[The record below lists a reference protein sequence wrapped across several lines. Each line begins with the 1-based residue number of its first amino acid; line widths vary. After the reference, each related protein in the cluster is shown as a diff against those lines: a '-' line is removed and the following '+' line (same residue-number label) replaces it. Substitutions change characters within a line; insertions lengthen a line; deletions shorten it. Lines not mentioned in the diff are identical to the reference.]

1 MDKQRLKEQ
10 VETIR
15 QAFGYI
21 NRFKDRTFVIKIESS
36 LLGNPFFPVLIKD
49 LSILHHMGIRIVLV
63 PGAKTRIDEVLA
75 TYGMQCET
83 VDNIR
88 ISPPEAIP
96 FIKMAA
102 FDVSNTIMTKLAEN
116 DTNAVIGNW
125 VRARGI
131 GVRKGVDF
139 KSSGLVEKLK
149 TDIIRNVLEEGL
161 VPIFPNIGWN
171 AQGKPYNLSSNELAF
186 TVARE
191 LRAAKLFFI
200 TDFGGIAAK
209 GLSVPK
215 GISISSDGFVSQ
227 LTVDEAK
234 KLIEANAKSTQGAG
248 VMELAS
254 YAFRACKSGVERV
267 HIIDGRIE
275 GMVLKEIFSNRGFG
289 TMIYANQFENI
300 RPMVHADI
308 PEVLSLMQ
316 PSIDEEIL
324 VPRTEEQLEELM
336 PDYVVHEVDGT
347 LHGCGALHMVGA
359 GQAEIAGIAVDEM
372 YVNQGVGKRI
382 VSYLLEKA
390 AGLKLKKVFL
400 LTTQSADW
408 FSQIGFVKAD
418 VDDLPKERQRTYNK
432 KRKSL
437 VLTYDMRAG
446 KTKRPLAVD

>member
-1 MDKQRLKEQ
+1 MDKQKLKEH

-36 LLGNPFFPVLIKD
+36 LLSNPFFPVLIKD
-49 LSILHHMGIRIVLV
+49 ISLLHHMGIRIVLV
-63 PGAKTRIDEVLA
+63 PGAKRRIDEVLA
-75 TYGMQCET
+75 TYGIKCAT
-83 VDNIR
+83 VNNIR

-116 DTNAVIGNW
+116 DTSAVIGNW

-131 GVRKGVDF
+131 GVHKGIDY

-149 TDIIRNVLEEGL
+149 IEIISNVLQEGL

-171 AQGKPYNLSSNELAF
+171 AQGRPYNLSSNELAF

-191 LRAAKLFFI
+191 LHAAKLFFI
-200 TDFGGIAAK
+200 TDFGGISAK
-209 GLSVPK
+209 GLSLPK
-215 GISISSDGFVSQ
+215 SIDVSNDGFISQ

-234 KLIEANAKSTQGAG
+234 ALIESNNKASAG
-248 VMELAS
+248 HSAMELA
-254 YAFRACKSGVERV
+254 AFGHRACKSGVERV

-300 RPMVHADI
+300 RPMVHSDI

-316 PSIDEEIL
+316 PSIDDDIL
-324 VPRTEEQLEELM
+324 VPRTEEQLEQGLA
-336 PDYVVHEVDGT
+336 DYVVYEVDGT
-347 LHGCGALHMVGA
+347 LHGCGALHGLSA
-359 GQAEIAGIAVDEM
+359 GQAEIAGITVDET
-372 YVNQGVGKRI
+372 YGNQGIGRKI

-390 AGLKLKKVFL
+390 SGLKLKKVFI

-408 FSQIGFVKAD
+408 FSQLGFVNAD
-418 VDDLPKERQRTYNK
+418 VSNLPKERRQTYSKKRRSLILTYNL
-432 KRKSL
+432 R
-437 VLTYDMRAG
+437 TG
-446 KTKRPLAVD
+446 KTKRPLSVD